1 VRVSF
6 ECPSLFADAVK
17 VDLRVAN
24 AVCALG
30 ATAERICSDIR
41 HLANLKE
48 MEEPFEKSQI
58 VRTTVQPSSTCLS
71 LTHFQ
76 GSSAMAYKVSGW
88 SITVNQGT
96 ALTLSRG
103 TRCGP
108 SASRPWAGSSP
119 ACPPTLLRHL
129 RHSGLRGRE

>member
-1 VRVSF
+1 LITDSGQILCKKAGF
-6 ECPSLFADAVK
+6 PSTYPISTQTYTRK

-58 VRTTVQPSSTCLS
+58 VST
-71 LTHFQ
+71 H
-76 GSSAMAYKVSGW
+76 
-88 SITVNQGT
+88 
-96 ALTLSRG
+96 
-103 TRCGP
+103 
-108 SASRPWAGSSP
+108 WA
-119 ACPPTLLRHL
+119 
-129 RHSGLRGRE
+129 

>member
-1 VRVSF
+1 MF
-6 ECPSLFADAVK
+6 LNCLPADAPE

-58 VRTTVQPSSTCLS
+58 VRTPQEFV
-71 LTHFQ
+71 
-76 GSSAMAYKVSGW
+76 
-88 SITVNQGT
+88 I
-96 ALTLSRG
+96 
-103 TRCGP
+103 
-108 SASRPWAGSSP
+108 
-119 ACPPTLLRHL
+119 
-129 RHSGLRGRE
+129 

>member
-1 VRVSF
+1 
-6 ECPSLFADAVK
+6 

-58 VRTTVQPSSTCLS
+58 
-71 LTHFQ
+71 
-76 GSSAMAYKVSGW
+76 GSSAMAYKVRASYPCHR
-88 SITVNQGT
+88 TM
-96 ALTLSRG
+96 LTSSRE
-103 TRCGP
+103 TQ
-108 SASRPWAGSSP
+108 
-119 ACPPTLLRHL
+119 
-129 RHSGLRGRE
+129 

>member
-1 VRVSF
+1 MLTF
-6 ECPSLFADAVK
+6 PK

-58 VRTTVQPSSTCLS
+58 VRLPETDLD
-71 LTHFQ
+71 
-76 GSSAMAYKVSGW
+76 
-88 SITVNQGT
+88 
-96 ALTLSRG
+96 
-103 TRCGP
+103 
-108 SASRPWAGSSP
+108 
-119 ACPPTLLRHL
+119 
-129 RHSGLRGRE
+129 

>member
-1 VRVSF
+1 MLLALF
-6 ECPSLFADAVK
+6 FNLLTAPQILCKKAGFPSTYAISTQTYTRK

-58 VRTTVQPSSTCLS
+58 VGVPG
-71 LTHFQ
+71 H
-76 GSSAMAYKVSGW
+76 
-88 SITVNQGT
+88 
-96 ALTLSRG
+96 SREY
-103 TRCGP
+103 P
-108 SASRPWAGSSP
+108 Y
-119 ACPPTLLRHL
+119 
-129 RHSGLRGRE
+129 

>member
-1 VRVSF
+1 MWPLRSTNT
-6 ECPSLFADAVK
+6 LK

-58 VRTTVQPSSTCLS
+58 VRRRNFPLMV
-71 LTHFQ
+71 
-76 GSSAMAYKVSGW
+76 GSS
-88 SITVNQGT
+88 
-96 ALTLSRG
+96 
-103 TRCGP
+103 C
-108 SASRPWAGSSP
+108 
-119 ACPPTLLRHL
+119 
-129 RHSGLRGRE
+129 

>member
-1 VRVSF
+1 
-6 ECPSLFADAVK
+6 VK

-58 VRTTVQPSSTCLS
+58 VSCPVAPESKSSC
-71 LTHFQ
+71 
-76 GSSAMAYKVSGW
+76 
-88 SITVNQGT
+88 
-96 ALTLSRG
+96 
-103 TRCGP
+103 
-108 SASRPWAGSSP
+108 
-119 ACPPTLLRHL
+119 
-129 RHSGLRGRE
+129 

>member
-1 VRVSF
+1 MT
-6 ECPSLFADAVK
+6 DNVK

-58 VRTTVQPSSTCLS
+58 VGLLNLPS
-71 LTHFQ
+71 
-76 GSSAMAYKVSGW
+76 
-88 SITVNQGT
+88 
-96 ALTLSRG
+96 
-103 TRCGP
+103 
-108 SASRPWAGSSP
+108 
-119 ACPPTLLRHL
+119 
-129 RHSGLRGRE
+129 

>member
-1 VRVSF
+1 LVANV
-6 ECPSLFADAVK
+6 EK

-58 VRTTVQPSSTCLS
+58 VRSFVFLKREPYL
-71 LTHFQ
+71 L
-76 GSSAMAYKVSGW
+76 
-88 SITVNQGT
+88 ITK
-96 ALTLSRG
+96 
-103 TRCGP
+103 
-108 SASRPWAGSSP
+108 
-119 ACPPTLLRHL
+119 
-129 RHSGLRGRE
+129 